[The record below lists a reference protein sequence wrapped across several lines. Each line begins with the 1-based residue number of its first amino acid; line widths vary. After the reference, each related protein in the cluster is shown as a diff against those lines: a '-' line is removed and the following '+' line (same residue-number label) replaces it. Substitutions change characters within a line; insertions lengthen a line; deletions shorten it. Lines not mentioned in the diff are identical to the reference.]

1 MAEAKKNEVA
11 KKEFTTA
18 LSQWSNEITGLIAR
32 DYEACG
38 VKFDDYSKQCALEA
52 MTAIFNL
59 VRNSPKLK
67 DMNDLDTSNLR
78 GIVENCASLKLNANA
93 YPRECYFQLRNTKI
107 GTNENGD
114 DVWKQMVEMG
124 YEGAGYDALLVNFGK
139 DVDRVYPYWV
149 VKEGDTYIPPKHK
162 GIEVTPPEWEENG
175 LSERAV
181 RVVYPVKL
189 TDGTITYLIAE
200 REGVKVNLLAHVRNN
215 LMNETF
221 GIVKGTKKK
230 YGKEVTRTR
239 YDATDEEK
247 KLIDAE
253 KEKILGALREC
264 ETLDD
269 MLKCDIAKPYI
280 SAAWLDTPESMIQRK
295 MCNNATR
302 KFPKNYDP
310 MARQAQ
316 LEMDEIYQEVQGE
329 IEENANQIPFEA
341 IEEKTAP
348 PTMPKAQEKEKELVK
363 VEGEQEL
370 PDFMKTEG

>member
-1 MAEAKKNEVA
+1 MAEV

-59 VRNSPKLK
+59 VKNSPKLK
-67 DMNDLDTSNLR
+67 DMNSLDTSNLR
-78 GIVENCASLKLNANA
+78 GIVERCASLKLNANA
-93 YPRECYFQLRNTKI
+93 YPRECYFQLRNVKV
-107 GTNENGD
+107 GD
-114 DVWKQMVEMG
+114 GWQQIVEMG
-124 YEGAGYDALLVNFGK
+124 IEGAGYDSLLSNYGK

-200 REGVKVNLLAHVRNN
+200 REGVRVNLLAHVKQNM
-215 LMNETF
+215 MNETF
-221 GIVKGTKKK
+221 GVCAD
-230 YGKEVTRTR
+230 R
-239 YDATDEEK
+239 YKATDKQLAEIKENKEEV
-247 KLIDAE
+247 LN
-253 KEKILGALREC
+253 ALRDC
-264 ETLDD
+264 ETVDD
-269 MLKCDIAKPYI
+269 MLKCEIARRFI
-280 SAAWLDTPESMIQRK
+280 SGAWLDTPESMIQRK

-316 LEMDEIYQEVQGE
+316 LEMDEVYQEVQEE
-329 IEENANQIPFEA
+329 IEVHANSVPFEA
-341 IEEKTAP
+341 IEEKPGP
-348 PTMPKAQEKEKELVK
+348 PTIPKEKEKEKEPVE

-370 PDFMKTEG
+370 PDFMKAD